1 MGETKKEAVAGTEKE
16 NGCTEKANVIVNG
29 NRACRLATI
38 GGNPLCKVVQD
49 NGKASK
55 GADSHHLVMGKVA
68 F

>member
-16 NGCTEKANVIVNG
+16 NGCTEKADVIVNG
-29 NRACRLATI
+29 NGACRLTTI
-38 GGNPLCKVVQD
+38 GGNPLGKMVQD

-55 GADSHHLVMGKVA
+55 GADGHHLVMGKIA